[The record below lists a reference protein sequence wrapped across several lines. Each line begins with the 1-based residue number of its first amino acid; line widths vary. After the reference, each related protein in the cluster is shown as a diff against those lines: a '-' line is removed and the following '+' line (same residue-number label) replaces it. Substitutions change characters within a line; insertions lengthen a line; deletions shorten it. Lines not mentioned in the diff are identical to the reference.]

1 MFSGKRVLFVDDEP
15 SIRLTLPPVLQQ
27 HGFEVRS
34 AATVNDALDEI
45 NSCRFDVLLSD
56 LNISIEGD
64 GVRVVKAMRHLQ
76 PPCVTVILTGHP
88 EFGSAEDIE
97 VDDYM
102 VKPADV
108 DSLVSL
114 LRKKLLENKRN

>member
-1 MFSGKRVLFVDDEP
+1 MFSEKRILFVDDEP

-45 NSCRFDVLLSD
+45 NRSRFDVLLSD
-56 LNISIEGD
+56 LNISVEGD
-64 GVRVVKAMRHLQ
+64 GVVVVKAMRHLQ
-76 PPCVTVILTGHP
+76 PHCVTVILTSHP
-88 EFGSAEDIE
+88 EFGSAEAIE
-97 VDDYM
+97 VDDYL

>member
-1 MFSGKRVLFVDDEP
+1 MFSGKRILFVDDEP

-45 NSCRFDVLLSD
+45 NRSRFDVLLSD
-56 LNISIEGD
+56 LNISVEGD
-64 GVRVVKAMRHLQ
+64 GVLVVKAMRHLQ
-76 PPCVTVILTGHP
+76 PNCVTVILTGHP

-108 DSLVSL
+108 DSLVGL